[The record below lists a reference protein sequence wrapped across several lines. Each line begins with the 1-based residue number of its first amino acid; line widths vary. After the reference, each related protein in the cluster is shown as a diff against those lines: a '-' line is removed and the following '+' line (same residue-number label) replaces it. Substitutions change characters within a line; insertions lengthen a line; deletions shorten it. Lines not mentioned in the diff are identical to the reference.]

1 MISGAK
7 AVLATLLLL
16 FAGPAEF
23 TLADL
28 LQTMRTVKQ
37 ADAKF
42 VERRDIQLLSVP
54 INTSGRLTYVA
65 PDRLEKLTLEPR
77 RELMTVTAREVTIA
91 PDDAEPTVIPLDQA
105 PELRALVDGLR
116 ATLAGDEKALLR
128 SYEAKFAGRPDGW
141 QLDLVPK
148 SERLQQ
154 LLRNL
159 HIEGSG
165 TSIRK
170 VDTVD
175 ANGDRSSMTITDSK

>member
-1 MISGAK
+1 MISGAN
-7 AVLATLLLL
+7 LFLTLLL
-16 FAGPAEF
+16 FATPAEF

-28 LQTMRTVKQ
+28 LQTMRGVKQ
-37 ADAKF
+37 ADATF

-116 ATLAGDEKALLR
+116 ATLAGDERALLR
-128 SYEAKFAGRPDGW
+128 SYDATFSGRADAW

-148 SERLQQ
+148 SSRLQQ
-154 LLRNL
+154 LVRSL

-175 ANGDRSSMTITDSK
+175 ASGDRASMTITAAK